1 MNFCFYHLPLRFI
14 FMFLASFVVLA
25 TQVYAQLTPDTI
37 YINGSVI
44 TMNAANPQTE
54 AVAILGDRIVAVG
67 SNREIRGLAGK
78 QTRVVDLAGKTLLP
92 GFYDAH
98 SHFVYGAIAGFHL
111 VNLNSPPIGK
121 INTMDELIA
130 TLQKKAQQTPAGQW
144 VLGVNYD
151 DTLLAEKRHPTRAD
165 LDRVS
170 ASHPVFV
177 THVSG
182 HLGVANSLALAQ
194 VKLTKDSPQPAGG
207 VYRRDANGELNGI
220 IEERLEPFLPFL
232 TNFAPPQMF
241 AAMKWN
247 ANEYLSRGVTT
258 SVIANGS
265 KPQLM
270 LLQAAMAQG
279 ILPLRFITMDSRES
293 DAVPTAAESAGILS
307 GFGNDRLKLGA
318 IKIVG
323 DGSIQGYTGY
333 LSQPYHTPYEG
344 KADYRAYPRIKRDE
358 LLAMVK
364 KLHRAGYQIAIH
376 GNGDAEIDDILFAFR
391 EAQKDFPR
399 TDTRHRI
406 EHCQMA
412 REDQLDAMKELGIT
426 PSFFVS
432 HTYYWGDRHR
442 EIFMGPERAMRM
454 SPLRSALNRGL
465 KMTVHCD
472 TPVTPINPLLAVW
485 AAVNR
490 VSTSGKVIGEQ
501 QRVTPI
507 EALRM
512 VTIDAAWQ
520 NFEEKTKGSIE
531 VGKLADFVILAGNPL
546 TIAPA
551 TIKDITIQE
560 TIVGGRSVYQ
570 AK

>member
-1 MNFCFYHLPLRFI
+1 MNLYFCHSLLRSI
-14 FMFLASFVVLA
+14 IILLGSCMLLARHAS
-25 TQVYAQLTPDTI
+25 AQLAPDTV
-37 YINGSVI
+37 YVNGTVI
-44 TMNAANPQTE
+44 TMNVAAPQAE
-54 AVAILGDRIVAVG
+54 AVAVLGERIVAVG
-67 SNREIRGLAGK
+67 STRDIRALAGQ
-78 QTRVVDLAGKTLLP
+78 QTRVVDLAGKTLVP

-111 VNLNSPPIGK
+111 VNLNSPPIGR
-121 INTMDELIA
+121 INTMAELIA
-130 TLQKKAQQTPAGQW
+130 ALQKKAQETPAGQW
-144 VLGVNYD
+144 VMGVNYD

-170 ASHPVFV
+170 TTHPVFV
-177 THVSG
+177 THISG
-182 HLGVANSLALAQ
+182 HLGAANTMALRK
-194 VKLTKDSPQPAGG
+194 VNITKDSPQPQGG
-207 VYRRDANGELNGI
+207 AYRRDANGELNGV

-232 TNFAPPQMF
+232 TNFTPPQML
-241 AAMKWN
+241 AALKWN

-258 SVIANGS
+258 SVIANGN
-265 KPQLM
+265 KAQLQ

-293 DAVPTAAESAGILS
+293 DAVPPAAEAGGMLS

-344 KADYRAYPRIKRDE
+344 NADYRAYPRIKREE
-358 LLAMVK
+358 LTAMVK

-490 VSTSGKVIGEQ
+490 VSTGGKIIGEQ
-501 QRVTPI
+501 QRVTPL

-520 NFEEKTKGSIE
+520 NFEEKTKGSLE
-531 VGKLADFVILAGNPL
+531 AGKLADFVILAANPL
-546 TIAPA
+546 TVAQA
-551 TIKDITIQE
+551 TIKDIPILA
-560 TIVGGRSVYQ
+560 TIVGGKPVFQR
-570 AK
+570 